1 MPVTGW
7 GLGGSRPD
15 SEPGEERPAGAA
27 HDAYQQGVEQALRRA
42 VLIWAAVVGPVEVVG
57 AARAMDGYH
66 AAWLVFVAFTLHGVV
81 WTLTVTRGWPAWPVV
96 CSWIGFVVVHHALV
110 ADLAPANVYRTAVL
124 MSLGLAVVVGLAL
137 RWRAAVL
144 VTIVLA
150 VALPILLAWRSGLA
164 IWSAS
169 IGQLVV
175 ASLAFGLGFAI
186 AARALRTA
194 AGQADEVTRSRLAS
208 AALVEGDERR
218 IAETRS
224 RLRLLHDT
232 AVNTLAAIA
241 SARVVSAPEL
251 VTRRA
256 TADVAVLDALLEGD
270 STEGRGLTDLADHA
284 ARLGLTV
291 SGELGPVRTVLD
303 DHDPTRRAAVLE
315 VLREAITNVEKHTRG
330 KVVTLGA
337 KPAEQRI
344 WVSDDGV
351 WPAHAP
357 APGQVAAR
365 LRERTGAAGL
375 TVTVTT
381 GARTEV
387 SVHPTLLVDNDQA
400 DHDRDVFE
408 PSVRWM
414 AAAIGGVMVVNLAI
428 QTLLAATVDPSAQPL
443 LAWILVAGAAALML
457 ASHRQGRRLPVP
469 TVLVGYVAMLAALAW
484 ASPWGATCP
493 VDGVA
498 TWGPEGA
505 ATIAVMFVILDGRWR
520 VVAPALAFI
529 VLCIDVIA
537 VLRGDGLLACAGAP
551 FAGII
556 QASCLVLAMM
566 LLRRQME
573 RLSRIV
579 AEETEETIRLAG
591 RRDHRADQE
600 ALRRAGLQSV
610 LASAR
615 EVLLEVAA
623 APENRH
629 ESEVRERA
637 AREESYL
644 RVLIGLSSPSTAVL
658 TRVVAMIELARRRSV
673 VVTLLSQVPDLS
685 EDQAVEVFDAVEGL
699 ITRLQP
705 GDTVSFSVHEDQ
717 GQPALVLACPASA
730 VAGLVTEATV
740 VVDGDLAV
748 VEMTWRD

>member
-1 MPVTGW
+1 MSVTGW
-7 GLGGSRPD
+7 GLGGSY
-15 SEPGEERPAGAA
+15 SGSVVAGEWFAPSMRE
-27 HDAYQQGVEQALRRA
+27 AYRQGVEQVLRRA
-42 VLIWAAVVGPVEVVG
+42 VLIWAAVVGPVEVG
-57 AARAMDGYH
+57 SAARAVDGYH
-66 AAWLVFVAFTLHGVV
+66 AAWLLFAAFGLHGVV
-81 WTLTVTRGWPAWPVV
+81 WILTAVRRWPAWPVV
-96 CSWIGFVVVHHALV
+96 CSWAGFVIVHHALV
-110 ADLAPANVYRTAVL
+110 AEPALPNVYRTAVL

-137 RWRAAVL
+137 PWRAAVRAT
-144 VTIVLA
+144 VALA
-150 VALPILLAWRSGLA
+150 AGLPILLAWRAGIS
-164 IWSAS
+164 IWSAP

-175 ASLAFGLGFAI
+175 ASLAFGFGFAI

-194 AGQADEVTRSRLAS
+194 AARADDATGSRLAS
-208 AALVEGDERR
+208 AAIAEDDERR
-218 IAETRS
+218 LAETRG

-241 SARVVSAPEL
+241 SARVVSDAEV

-256 TADVAVLDALLEGD
+256 LADVAVLDALLDDDGAAEG
-270 STEGRGLTDLADHA
+270 GLTDLVDHA

-291 SGELGPVRTVLD
+291 AGDLDPVRTVLD
-303 DHDPTRRAAVLE
+303 NHDPTRRAAVLE

-337 KPAEQRI
+337 EPAEQRI

-351 WPAHAP
+351 WPADAP
-357 APGQVAAR
+357 APGRVAAR

-375 TVTVTT
+375 TVTVAT

-408 PSVRWM
+408 PSARWM

-443 LAWILVAGAAALML
+443 LAWVLVAGAAALML
-457 ASHRQGRRLPVP
+457 VSHRRGRRLPVP

-537 VLRGDGLLACAGAP
+537 VLRGDGLFACAGAP

-591 RRDHRADQE
+591 WRDSRVDQE

-623 APENRH
+623 APESRH

-658 TRVVAMIELARRRSV
+658 THVVVMIELARRRSV
-673 VVTLLSQVPDLS
+673 VVTLLSQVPELT
-685 EDQAVEVFDAVEGL
+685 EEQAVVVFEAVEGL
-699 ITRLQP
+699 ISGLRP
-705 GDTVSFSVHEDQ
+705 GDSVSFSVHEDQ
-717 GQPALVLACPASA
+717 GRPALVLACPASA
-730 VAGLVTEATV
+730 VAGLATGATV